1 MDNKELKDFIK
12 LLEEY
17 KRKPVTKESATKFL
31 VDIGVITEKGN
42 LRKNYKNLCI
52 PQEQA

>member
-1 MDNKELKDFIK
+1 MENKELNDFIK

-17 KRKPVTKESATKFL
+17 KKKPITKESATKFL
-31 VDIGVITEKGN
+31 VDIGVITEKGT
-42 LRKNYKNLCI
+42 LSENYKNLCI